1 MLCGLLS
8 DTHNNLTNLKKV
20 LERFSQHGVEHIL
33 HAGDVT
39 SVQTL
44 QLFKGYNVWI
54 AQGNMD
60 RDPGFKMRARAI
72 FGPGRYLSIHRLEL
86 AQSHIALMH
95 SNLHPDWQSS
105 INSGLYRYVI
115 YGHTHIA
122 QDITKGKTR
131 IINPG
136 SLAGTRYKSPSCG
149 ILNLATDDLTWIR
162 I

>member
-8 DTHNNLTNLKKV
+8 DTHNNHQNLTSALQRFRNL
-20 LERFSQHGVEHIL
+20 GVERLL

-39 SVQTL
+39 SVETL
-44 QLFKGYNVWI
+44 KLMEGFTVWI

-60 RDPGFKMRARAI
+60 RDPLLRTQARLL
-72 FGPGRYLSIHRLEL
+72 FGPGCLRQVHKLSITGIN
-86 AQSHIALMH
+86 IALLH
-95 SNLHPDWQSS
+95 SSLTDEWSTLVT
-105 INSGLYRYVI
+105 SGLYQYII

-122 QDITKGKTR
+122 SDKMIGKTR

-136 SLAGTRYKSPSCG
+136 SLSGTRFKTPTCA
-149 ILNLATDDLTWIR
+149 ILDTETDTLTWIR

>member
-8 DTHNNLTNLKKV
+8 DTHNNKKNLQFALT
-20 LERFSQHGVEHIL
+20 RFSQQGVEVIL

-44 QLFKGYNVWI
+44 QLLKDYNVWI

-60 RDPGFKMRARAI
+60 RDPGLRMHARKL
-72 FGPGRYLSIHRLEL
+72 FGPGHFQSIHKLEL
-86 AQSHIALMH
+86 AQTQIALLH
-95 SNLHPDWQSS
+95 SDLHPDWTS
-105 INSGLYRYVI
+105 IIDSGSYDYVI

-122 QDITKGKTR
+122 NDITIGTTR

-136 SLAGTRYKSPSCG
+136 PLSGTRYKAPSCA
-149 ILNLATDDLTWIR
+149 ILDLTTDNLTWIR